1 MKTNSFTTQ
10 VEKKYL
16 QNKKDEINSWIYV
29 LHIMK
34 CTTKVGNNRINFRKK
49 YKILDYEDY
58 SIILIKKKYFSGY
71 AFTPL
76 DI

>member
-34 CTTKVGNNRINFRKK
+34 CTTKVGI
-49 YKILDYEDY
+49 
-58 SIILIKKKYFSGY
+58 
-71 AFTPL
+71 
-76 DI
+76 